1 MKMKRKF
8 SALSIVASNAM
19 RIAQGMK
26 TLEVRSWQPEQLP
39 LKDLLI
45 VENKPFLNH
54 TGAEELGVAVAWSM
68 SNQFTSGNLMKLKPH
83 VHVIGRK
90 VILLGNCVMFAPS
103 RIRLQ
108 CLQSGKSISL
118 KWIMHNF
125 YCELIQIKF
134 NLSCVKNVKI

>member
-45 VENKPFLNH
+45 VENKNFLNH
-54 TGAEELGVAVAWSM
+54 PEAEEQEGALALIDVDS
-68 SNQFTSGNLMKLKPH
+68 
-83 VHVIGRK
+83 VH
-90 VILLGNCVMFAPS
+90 ILQLSIFAH
-103 RIRLQ
+103 Q
-108 CLQSGKSISL
+108 KS
-118 KWIMHNF
+118 
-125 YCELIQIKF
+125 C
-134 NLSCVKNVKI
+134 

>member
-45 VENKPFLNH
+45 VENKTFLNH
-54 TGAEELGVAVAWSM
+54 AGAEELGVAVALVDVESVHIWQPHEVEAACALYWAEGYFAWQLRNVRPM
-68 SNQFTSGNLMKLKPH
+68 KNQVAVPAK
-83 VHVIGRK
+83 RK
-90 VILLGNCVMFAPS
+90 IYFIEMDHA
-103 RIRLQ
+103 
-108 CLQSGKSISL
+108 
-118 KWIMHNF
+118 
-125 YCELIQIKF
+125 
-134 NLSCVKNVKI
+134 